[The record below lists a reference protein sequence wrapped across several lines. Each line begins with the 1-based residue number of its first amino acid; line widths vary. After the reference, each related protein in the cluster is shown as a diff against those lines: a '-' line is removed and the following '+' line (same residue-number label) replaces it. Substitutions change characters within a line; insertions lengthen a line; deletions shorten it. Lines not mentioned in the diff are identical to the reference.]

1 MLLLPITRSF
11 QNNRHQSTN
20 TRVKKIL
27 FDLSHDELLQDNTS
41 QEKQQGDS
49 WGIMRNQVLEAQKD
63 KFGWEVIIHDST
75 EKKLH
80 EKLQEDE
87 PDVLVLMAPKKHLDF
102 EEVYKII
109 DFVKSG
115 KSLLFAY
122 DYNCL
127 WHQQYEEKQN
137 TTNLLLES
145 FGLQVEQLLSRRPK
159 EVFHLH
165 PHYLSSEVH
174 RLSTD
179 KPVYFKSLN
188 DSAYIL
194 ANLPESN
201 KPFLATVDLSPG
213 RVIAIGDYVL
223 FSNRQIKEKDNEKF
237 ILNAFRWLTYT
248 NPLDCND
255 AYIETEVTYGKTGK
269 YSITLSNPHQKRLER
284 VNCLLESDTGVLIHN
299 PEIEIRSIPP
309 GGKTQVIW
317 EIEPQKLGKQN
328 LRLTIDFHDK
338 NESLFNDSLFLDYAG
353 EFKCVPDAEI
363 DLVFRNPQGEAQELI
378 ETGIPFEIQ
387 AVTRWANNA
396 KQTPL
401 KLEIQYPLAHT
412 RVEQID
418 TSRWQLTVL
427 DEGQWKIT
435 LQAKEIN
442 QQVTRL
448 IHAYPS
454 AKSKIAGIEQDIV
467 SPLISEVHRKVC
479 QIRPEFDASE
489 IQHIAFRLF
498 TPEEQVRL
506 LYQGNVTEHLLEAIS
521 TARTTTQRF
530 LPLVDELLGYIAPSY
545 SPIHGCCIPYEPK
558 LAAHL
563 AKANPTR
570 KEYLAYNFLC
580 MDGNDRYGQ
589 TWLEGNVA
597 ALLLH
602 EKYGHGFFYTQT
614 TIGKQLA
621 ILYRHGF
628 LRNVDY
634 EYMQFPYPQSLQE
647 KYGKAIRALNDSTLI
662 VNEGF
667 ATWLELTVLNRM
679 SGQFNQTVY
688 RRKEFLFKDTSLETL
703 KISSDYFQRQ
713 DAYKPLS
720 KSKYEA
726 GWQYLESIE
735 SLFGPDFGPKCAVQA
750 VIKATDVNLGII
762 ECGGQ
767 VQFGLEAES
776 VEYALINAE
785 SDDARTDMRLKRIE
799 IVLREF
805 QERIKEEQERL
816 KCNKE
821 CLHSECPLN
830 RIVSERLGW

>member
-1 MLLLPITRSF
+1 M
-11 QNNRHQSTN
+11 
-20 TRVKKIL
+20 KKIL
-27 FDLSHDELLQDNTS
+27 IDLSHDELLQDAVS
-41 QEKQQGDS
+41 QEEEVINS
-49 WGIMRNQVLEAQKD
+49 LGIMLKQVIEAEAQKE
-63 KFGWEVIIHDST
+63 KLGWEVIIHLSG
-75 EKKLH
+75 ENKLN
-80 EKLQEDE
+80 EKLQEEE
-87 PDVLVLMAPKKHLDF
+87 PDVLVLLAPKIHLEV
-102 EEVYKII
+102 EEVYEII

-122 DYNCL
+122 NYECFC
-127 WHQQYEEKQN
+127 HQLYEEKQN

-145 FGLQVEQLLSRRPK
+145 FGLQVEELLSRRP
-159 EVFHLH
+159 EQVFDLR

-174 RLSTD
+174 QLSTY
-179 KPVYFKSLN
+179 KPVYFKILN
-188 DSAYIL
+188 DSPYII
-194 ANLPESN
+194 ANLPKTN

-223 FSNRQIKEKDNEKF
+223 FGNKQINKQDNKKF
-237 ILNAFRWLTYT
+237 ISNAFRWLTYT
-248 NPLDCND
+248 NPLDCKN
-255 AYIETEVTYGKTGK
+255 AHIKTEVIYGTTTQ
-269 YSITLSNPHQKRLER
+269 YAITLSNPHQERLEFIK
-284 VNCLLESDTGVLIHN
+284 CLLESDTGVLIQN
-299 PEIEIRSIPP
+299 PDIEIRSIPP
-309 GGKTQVIW
+309 SSITQLMWVV
-317 EIEPQKLGKQN
+317 EPQNLGKQN
-328 LRLTIDFHDK
+328 LRLTIDFQNK
-338 NESLFNDSLFLDYAG
+338 NDSLFLDYAG
-353 EFKCVPDAEI
+353 EFQCVPDAEI

-387 AVTRWANNA
+387 AVTRWASNA

-401 KLEIQYPLAHT
+401 KLELKCPLAHT
-412 RVEQID
+412 LVEQID
-418 TSRWQLTVL
+418 QTRWRLTAL

-442 QQVTRL
+442 QHVTRL

-467 SPLISEVHRKVC
+467 TPLASEVHRKVC
-479 QIRPEFDASE
+479 QIRQEFDVSE
-489 IQHIAFRLF
+489 IRQIAFRLF
-498 TPEEQVRL
+498 TLEEQVRL

-521 TARTTTQRF
+521 TARNTTQRF
-530 LPLVDELLGYIAPSY
+530 VPLVDELLSYIAPSY

-580 MDGNDRYGQ
+580 MDGNDRYGKI
-589 TWLEGNVA
+589 WLEGNIA

-634 EYMQFPYPQSLQE
+634 KFLKFPYPQTLQA
-647 KYGKAIRALNDSTLI
+647 KYDTAIRALNDSTLI

-679 SGQFNQTVY
+679 SGQFSQTVY

-703 KISSDYFQRQ
+703 KLSSNYFQRE
-713 DAYKPLS
+713 DAYKPSS
-720 KSKYEA
+720 KSKYEE

-735 SLFGPDFGPKCAVQA
+735 SLFGPDFGLKCAVQA

-762 ECGGQ
+762 EYGGQ
-767 VQFGLEAES
+767 VQFSLEAEIL
-776 VEYALINAE
+776 EHALVKAK
-785 SDDARTDMRLKRIE
+785 SDDARVDMRLKRIE
-799 IVLREF
+799 LVLYEF
-805 QERIKEEQERL
+805 QGRIQEEQERL
-816 KCNKE
+816 KCHKE

-830 RIVSERLGW
+830 KIVSERLGW